1 MSVAKLRA
9 GLGAL
14 VVGLGLS
21 CGTVSA
27 QQAASA
33 AAPPPLE
40 VFGRLPAARLVT
52 MSPNGKLLAMEE
64 ELAGGARQVT
74 IFEAD
79 GGKTRHTVQIDKANK
94 LRRLVWSD
102 DETLLLDVSIM
113 YSTYCAPNVLC
124 NDEWYRTMSVRMDG
138 KPPRILLNYDGDKKL
153 VSRAYLHASRTGRP
167 GSVTMSTWDW
177 NEGRYKQN
185 TGTRLAGNA
194 RQSTGWQW
202 AAFDVD
208 THTGKEKLLAT
219 GTQFTD
225 DWVVDAAGIPVA
237 RSEWLSEQKTYTIV
251 ARQGAGW
258 KEIFKLQDGTQ
269 MYLAGLDLAGKAIV
283 AIGTNGTDRRQAWS
297 IPLDGSPVTSLYSSP
312 DFDVYGAIYD
322 ENRNAVVAVH
332 GPDDSK
338 IHWFDP
344 KFEAQQKSLQNAF
357 KGLNVH
363 VLDRS
368 VVGRRVLVEVE
379 GPSHPPVFQLVD
391 FDQKRA
397 DIVAEAYP
405 ALDPAALGEMK
416 SIEYL
421 ARDGTSIPAYL
432 TLPPGRTAK
441 NLPVVIMP
449 HGGPEARD
457 YPEFDWLAQFLATR
471 GYAVLQPQF
480 RGSTGY
486 GEAFRKAGY
495 RQWGGLMQDDV
506 SDGVRHLIA
515 NGTADP
521 NRVCIVGWS
530 YGGYS
535 ALAGAAFTPDLYA
548 CAASIA
554 GVFDLPA
561 MIGSEKK
568 SYGSDSDSVAYWEEH
583 IGPATDP
590 NTIAKSPSRSAASV
604 RAPVL
609 LLHGV
614 EDTVVPFQQSKTME
628 RALKDAGKQ
637 VTLVTLEGEDHGL
650 SRSATRMRVLQELEP
665 FLAKYLR

>member
-1 MSVAKLRA
+1 MSVGKLRA
-9 GLGAL
+9 RLGAL
-14 VVGLGLS
+14 VVGVGLACS
-21 CGTVSA
+21 TVFA
-27 QQAASA
+27 QQAASP
-33 AAPPPLE
+33 AAPPALE

-64 ELAGGARQVT
+64 DKGGVRQVT

-79 GGKTRHTVQIDKANK
+79 GGKTRHTVQVDKANK

-102 DETLLLDVSIM
+102 DETLLLEVSIM

-153 VSRAYLHASRTGRP
+153 VSRSYLHASRTGRP

-177 NEGRYKQN
+177 NEGRYKKE
-185 TGTRLAGNA
+185 TGTRLAGNS
-194 RQSTGWQW
+194 RQSTGWFW

-208 THTGKEKLLAT
+208 THSGKEKLLAT

-225 DWVVDAAGIPVA
+225 DWVVDATGIPVA
-237 RSEWLSEQKTYTIV
+237 RSEWLSDQKTYMIL

-258 KEIFKLQDGTQ
+258 KEIFKLQDGSQ
-269 MYLAGLDLAGKAIV
+269 MYLAGLDPAGKAIV
-283 AIGTNGTDRRQAWS
+283 AIGANGTDRRQAWS

-338 IHWFDP
+338 MHWFDP

-357 KGLNVH
+357 KGMNVH

-368 VVGRRVLVEVE
+368 VVGRRVLVEVDS
-379 GPSHPPVFQLVD
+379 PSDPPVFYLVD

-405 ALDPAALGEMK
+405 GLDPASLGEVTYF
-416 SIEYL
+416 EYL

-432 TLPPGRTAK
+432 TLPPGRPAK
-441 NLPVVIMP
+441 DLPVVIMP
-449 HGGPEARD
+449 HGGPESRD
-457 YPEFDWLAQFLATR
+457 DPEFDWLAQFLATR

-515 NGTADP
+515 NGTANP

-535 ALAGAAFTPDLYA
+535 ALAGAAFTPELYA

-554 GVFDLPA
+554 GVSDLPA

-590 NTIAKSPSRSAASV
+590 NTIAKSPSRSAANV
-604 RAPVL
+604 RAPIL

-628 RALKDAGKQ
+628 RALKEAGKP
-637 VTLVTLEGEDHGL
+637 VTLVTLEGEDHAL